1 MIGKLGKQ
9 FQSTLHNHQIIPLI
23 HLISLDH
30 HLNHL
35 DHHLNH
41 IDNHL
46 NHLDNHLNH
55 LGNHLN
61 HLGNHLKPQGRHLE
75 DLIQFLLS
83 IRRSHQRNH
92 TGSMAN
98 LIHVILVTMPF
109 LLSGGRCLS
118 SKDG

>member
-30 HLNHL
+30 
-35 DHHLNH
+35 
-41 IDNHL
+41 HL

-98 LIHVILVTMPF
+98 LIRVILVTMPF